1 MAALAIKFYLDD
13 ATVHVYRFVAKNTEF
28 KLGDLA
34 LVGNDFVG
42 RVSGIGMEGKCLAVH
57 LQKIRDWRG
66 I

>member
-1 MAALAIKFYLDD
+1 MAALAIKFY
-13 ATVHVYRFVAKNTEF
+13 VNGVPSYRFVTKNTEF

-34 LVGNDFVG
+34 LVGDDFVG
-42 RVSGIGMEGKCLAVH
+42 RVSGVGMEGKCLAVH